1 MLLASIAALWWLTG
15 RISRMQVF
23 TAILVVVFG
32 ALTVW
37 FNDERFFKMKT
48 SIVYAIF
55 AGLLGIGLLRGQS
68 WLALLMADYVP
79 MRREGWM
86 ILTRRLAAVFAAM
99 AIANEIVWRLDVHRR
114 VGQVRDLRAADR
126 PDGLPLVADHAASA
140 LHDRGGVKAG
150 GHACPSQGVAPL
162 AGVATPRT
170 PRVPSADE
178 SDGQECGKARGG
190 DGHLGRAQ
198 AGEVERRLGAAGG
211 DGVEH
216 HEARIGRP

>member
-1 MLLASIAALWWLTG
+1 MAERPLNPIVKQALELGPPLLFFVAYLRVRDESYVIGGTEYSGFIVAAAAFVPILLASIAMLWWLTG

-23 TAILVVVFG
+23 TAVLVILFG
-32 ALTVW
+32 GLTVW

-99 AIANEIVWRLDVHRR
+99 ALANEIVWRSMSTDFWVKFETF
-114 VGQVRDLRAADR
+114 
-126 PDGLPLVADHAASA
+126 GLPIA
-140 LHDRGGVKAG
+140 LMAFLWWQIMRLQPYMIEEGGEG
-150 GHACPSQGVAPL
+150 S
-162 AGVATPRT
+162 
-170 PRVPSADE
+170 
-178 SDGQECGKARGG
+178 
-190 DGHLGRAQ
+190 
-198 AGEVERRLGAAGG
+198 
-211 DGVEH
+211 
-216 HEARIGRP
+216 

>member
-1 MLLASIAALWWLTG
+1 MAERPLNPLLKQALELGPPLLFFVAYLRVRDETYLIGGTEYSGFIVAAAAFVPILLASIAALWWLSG

-23 TAILVVVFG
+23 TAILVIVFG
-32 ALTVW
+32 GLTVW

-99 AIANEIVWRLDVHRR
+99 ALANEIVWRTMSTDVW
-114 VGQVRDLRAADR
+114 VKFETF
-126 PDGLPLVADHAASA
+126 GLPIA
-140 LHDRGGVKAG
+140 LMAFLWWQIMRLQPYMIEEGGDRG
-150 GHACPSQGVAPL
+150 
-162 AGVATPRT
+162 
-170 PRVPSADE
+170 
-178 SDGQECGKARGG
+178 
-190 DGHLGRAQ
+190 
-198 AGEVERRLGAAGG
+198 
-211 DGVEH
+211 
-216 HEARIGRP
+216 